1 MAAAGAGPTG
11 HLTAGPPSVKLGL
24 SGRTNAMTE
33 RPFTR
38 ADLDLLRRWDT
49 PTICNALELVAP
61 ARRGRGFTLK
71 PFTVAD
77 PSLPPLCGLARTG
90 QIRAAAPSGRSREQ
104 DREARIG
111 WYDYVADADLPT
123 IVVIED
129 LDETPGIGAFWGEVN
144 SAIHKGLGCQGCV
157 TSGSFR
163 DVDMLAPG
171 FQIIGGMVNPSHAH
185 VHMVDFGRDVII
197 HGMPCMHDDVVHADR
212 HGAVV
217 IPAEAVRQL
226 PAAIDLC
233 ARREAV
239 ILDMAKRDD
248 FDIHKLKDALS
259 RSEEIH

>member
-1 MAAAGAGPTG
+1 
-11 HLTAGPPSVKLGL
+11 
-24 SGRTNAMTE
+24 MTE

-61 ARRGRGFTLK
+61 ARRGRGFTLQ

-90 QIRAAAPSGRSREQ
+90 QIRAAAPSGRTREQ
-104 DREARIG
+104 DRDARIG

-123 IVVIED
+123 IVIIED

-163 DVDMLAPG
+163 DIDMLATG

-185 VHMVDFGRDVII
+185 VHMVDFGRDVIV

-226 PAAIDLC
+226 PEAIDLV

-239 ILDMAKRDD
+239 ILEMAKRDD
-248 FDIHKLKDALS
+248 FDIHKLKEALS
-259 RSEEIH
+259 RADEIH